1 MGKIVGIVL
10 VMGGIA
16 GGLKQWIESQKEK
29 QKIMQEFCLFL
40 HKSIFY
46 MESEKMYVIDYF
58 AKYVTRDSRITDAL
72 QEISKR
78 LSMNIY
84 PNPQLVWEE
93 VLKQQEWNLE
103 EEIFSIILKSGNGF
117 FGRNR
122 EENISYLK
130 KQLEELEK
138 MQVKIKEKYAKER
151 SVWGPVGILS
161 GIMLVILF
169 L

>member
-10 VMGGIA
+10 IMGGIA
-16 GGLKQWIESQKEK
+16 GGLRQWIEYQKEK

-46 MESEKMYVIDYF
+46 MESEKMHVIDYF
-58 AKYVTRDSRITDAL
+58 AKYIARDSRITDAL

-84 PNPQLVWEE
+84 PNPQLVWED

-103 EEIFSIILKSGNGF
+103 EEIFSIMLKSGEGF

-130 KQLEELEK
+130 KQ
-138 MQVKIKEKYAKER
+138 
-151 SVWGPVGILS
+151 
-161 GIMLVILF
+161 
-169 L
+169 